1 MRVSAAAALVVG
13 LVAGSAALVDAQ
25 PVAAERV
32 VYLMG
37 TRVTLVAEA
46 NTGRMARERLDSL
59 LRSLEQTE
67 AELSTWRDSSVLS
80 RASRHPLGDPFQL
93 PDSVC
98 RLWSGLVMWHDA
110 TDGAFD
116 PAIGAWRDAWGLR
129 EEGRVPT
136 EDEWSSAAG
145 RSGLEYL
152 RFDEPACTLVRTREV
167 TLDAGAF
174 GKGAAL
180 ARLPRAEGGESW
192 LVDLGGQVAVSGRA
206 HTVALAH
213 PVHRTQ
219 VVAEVALESGSL
231 ATSGDSERSW
241 DVGTRVTH
249 LLDPRT
255 GRPVPRAASVT
266 VWHPDP
272 LAADILSTALYV
284 LGPEEGL
291 RLAEERALAV
301 LFLTVGPD
309 GETEIRRPSA
319 AFTSRFGLTRS
330 P

>member
-1 MRVSAAAALVVG
+1 
-13 LVAGSAALVDAQ
+13 
-25 PVAAERV
+25 
-32 VYLMG
+32 
-37 TRVTLVAEA
+37 
-46 NTGRMARERLDSL
+46 
-59 LRSLEQTE
+59 
-67 AELSTWRDSSVLS
+67 
-80 RASRHPLGDPFQL
+80 
-93 PDSVC
+93 
-98 RLWSGLVMWHDA
+98 MWHDA